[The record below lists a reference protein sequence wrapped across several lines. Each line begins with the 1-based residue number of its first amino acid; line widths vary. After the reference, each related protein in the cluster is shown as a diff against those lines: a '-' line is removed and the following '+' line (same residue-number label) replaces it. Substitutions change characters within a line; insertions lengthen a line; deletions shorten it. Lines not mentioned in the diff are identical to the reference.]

1 MRAIYGPTT
10 GGAWLLTAVLVT
22 SACRSEPA
30 TPRSAGLDRQ
40 LQELSLGAERDSL
53 LMEVAANARLLA
65 DLEAELRTTAPK
77 PQPGQPESPALEVT
91 KDTRTIVL
99 ERVRALTTRLKT
111 AETQLAQSERRAR
124 RLTRAVDSL
133 GTGLTGAKGTITD
146 LVEIVG
152 QQREQVTA
160 LTTQVDELTTVAL
173 TLDDSVRHLT
183 DDRNTAYFVV
193 GTREELLRKGVLVED
208 GHRAI
213 PLVGRR
219 GVSPAREL
227 PLGEFTSIDRAA
239 IHEIPLPRVG
249 HKYRI
254 VSRQNLAH
262 LTSWVGQRST
272 VKDRIAIG
280 DADRFWEP
288 SRYLIVV
295 EQ

>member
-10 GGAWLLTAVLVT
+10 GGAWLLTAILVT

-65 DLEAELRTTAPK
+65 DLEAELAKSAPK
-77 PQPGQPESPALEVT
+77 PRPGQPESPALEVT

-99 ERVRALTTRLKT
+99 ERVQALTGRLKA
-111 AETQLAQSERRAR
+111 AETQLARSERRAR

-133 GTGLTGAKGTITD
+133 GTGLTAAKSTITD

-160 LTTQVDELTTVAL
+160 LTTQVEALTTVAL

-193 GTREELLRKGVLVED
+193 GTREELLQKGVLVED

-219 GVSPAREL
+219 GVSPARDL
-227 PLGEFTSIDRAA
+227 PLGEFTSIDQRGDPRDSAAAGGTEVPDRVAARAW
-239 IHEIPLPRVG
+239 PTSPRG
-249 HKYRI
+249 SATAAR
-254 VSRQNLAH
+254 SR
-262 LTSWVGQRST
+262 TGS
-272 VKDRIAIG
+272 
-280 DADRFWEP
+280 P
-288 SRYLIVV
+288 SATRTASGNRAGT
-295 EQ
+295 